1 MKIAEQQA
9 IRKSTA
15 AVLVE
20 WANNRQPPF
29 TGEVADEF
37 KDAITAAHLVADE
50 GRLDLQRWVDAA
62 RRSGL
67 SWTDIGGALGI
78 SKQAAQQR
86 FKLDDAD
93 DDAIHVEGEKIVRLG
108 AHAFN
113 EMRILTQ
120 EGENGHELIDAGLLK
135 LIFRKSDHHW
145 EYKRLI
151 GRVWMADEMRAEM
164 RKAGWTY
171 VSSWPPFHYF
181 KRRSATQ

>member
-1 MKIAEQQA
+1 MNFAEQQA

-15 AVLVE
+15 AVMVE

-29 TGEVADEF
+29 TGEITEEF
-37 KDAITAAHLVADE
+37 RDAITAAYLVADE

-67 SWTDIGGALGI
+67 SWTDIGDALGI

-86 FKLDDAD
+86 FKLDIPD
-93 DDAIHVEGEKIVRLG
+93 DRPDHAEGEKVVRLG

-113 EMRILTQ
+113 EMRILRQ

-135 LIFRKSDHHW
+135 LIFRKTGQKW
-145 EYKRLI
+145 EYMRRI
-151 GRVWMADEMRAEM
+151 GGVWMADEMRAEM
-164 RKAGWTY
+164 RQAGWTY

-181 KRRSATQ
+181 KRPVDG

>member
-15 AVLVE
+15 AILVE

-29 TGEVADEF
+29 TGDVADEF

-50 GRLDLQRWVDAA
+50 ARLDLQRWVDAA

-67 SWTDIGGALGI
+67 SWTDIGAALAI

-86 FKLDDAD
+86 FKLDDPD
-93 DDAIHVEGEKIVRLG
+93 EEAIEAAGEKVVRLG
-108 AHAFN
+108 VHAFN
-113 EMRILTQ
+113 EMRILAE
-120 EGENGHELIDAGLLK
+120 EGDNANELIDAGLLK
-135 LIFRKSDHHW
+135 LIFRKTDRQW
-145 EYKRLI
+145 EYKRRI
-151 GRVWMADEMRAEM
+151 GGGWMADEMREEM

-181 KRRSATQ
+181 KRCSAEE